1 MNLGGMPKVAQPKM
15 PDPVRIPSPDD
26 PDLLEARRR
35 RMQDEMANRQG
46 RQSTQLSGDGGSRPT
61 YSRTTLG

>member
-1 MNLGGMPKVAQPKM
+1 MSPGNMPAQPKM

-26 PDLLEARRR
+26 PDLLEARRK
-35 RMQDEMANRQG
+35 RMQEEFSNRQG
-46 RQSTQLSGDGGSRPT
+46 RQSTQLSGDSSGARPT